1 MMGPEIGL
9 LIVLFWA
16 WWVLWWP
23 AKAGGALFVRDGR
36 GRAGVSPFLYVEEWP
51 EGTAP
56 ARLSEG
62 IYRLEGTDGSPS
74 VADNYGRTDGQRE
87 GAS

>member
-23 AKAGGALFVRDGR
+23 AKAGGSLPLAM
-36 GRAGVSPFLYVEEWP
+36 
-51 EGTAP
+51 
-56 ARLSEG
+56 
-62 IYRLEGTDGSPS
+62 
-74 VADNYGRTDGQRE
+74 E
-87 GAS
+87 GAGQGFPLPLCGGAARGDRWLSIGGRQLW

>member
-23 AKAGGALFVRDGR
+23 AKAGGSLPLAMEEGRPEFPASSMWGSGWRGQMALH
-36 GRAGVSPFLYVEEWP
+36 P
-51 EGTAP
+51 
-56 ARLSEG
+56 
-62 IYRLEGTDGSPS
+62 
-74 VADNYGRTDGQRE
+74 
-87 GAS
+87 